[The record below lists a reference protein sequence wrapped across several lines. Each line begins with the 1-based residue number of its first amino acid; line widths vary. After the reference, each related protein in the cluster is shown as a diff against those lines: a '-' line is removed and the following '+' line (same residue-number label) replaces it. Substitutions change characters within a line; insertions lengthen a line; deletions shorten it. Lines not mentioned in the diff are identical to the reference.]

1 MFKSLKKKK
10 EMKVV
15 SPTDGV
21 AVELSKVPDEAF
33 SEKMLGDGYAVAPIR
48 GDIYSPVTGMVTDI
62 TDTKHAFCIT
72 SDDGAEILLHIGI
85 NTVNLKGEGFTV
97 FVKEG
102 SKVTQGER
110 IAEIDLDLL
119 KKHEMCIE
127 TPVLICNQEK
137 FAICETAD
145 GELKGGKDTLFT
157 YKKI

>member
-10 EMKVV
+10 ERKVV
-15 SPTDGV
+15 SPADGV

-33 SEKMLGDGYAVAPIR
+33 SEKMLGDGFAVAPTR
-48 GDIYSPVTGMVTDI
+48 GDIYSPVTGVVTDI

-72 SDDGAEILLHIGI
+72 ADDGAEILLHIGI
-85 NTVNLKGEGFTV
+85 NTVNLKGEGFSV
-97 FVKEG
+97 YIKEG

-110 IAEIDLDLL
+110 IAEIDLDVL

-127 TPVLICNQEK
+127 TPVLICNQDK
-137 FAICETAD
+137 FEICGTSN